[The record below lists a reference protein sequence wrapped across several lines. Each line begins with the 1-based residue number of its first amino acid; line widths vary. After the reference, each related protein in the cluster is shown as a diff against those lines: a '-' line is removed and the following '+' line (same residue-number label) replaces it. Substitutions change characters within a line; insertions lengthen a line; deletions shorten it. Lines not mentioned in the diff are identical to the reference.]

1 MGPSLSHKMKA
12 RIILHGGAGD
22 WKIDDSRK
30 RKIENCM
37 KSAVE
42 EGLRAIRKGSAIDG
56 LLASISFM
64 EDSALFNAGKGAY
77 PNIENDIEFDAG
89 LMDGKTLRV
98 GAIAAAKNVR
108 NPIALAY
115 KIMTET
121 DHCLIAGDGAERI
134 AKAFNLWEKSE
145 PSEYASELFKK
156 RVKVYMK
163 KESWL
168 ERFKHVYNLP
178 TDTIGGVAIDS
189 DGDIASATSTGG
201 TIFKV
206 PGRVGDSPIAGSG
219 FYALNGSGGCSA
231 TGTGEDIMRF
241 CLSARVVHD
250 LNGKTDP
257 FKVLV
262 RELEEMRR
270 LLGNRSAGAVCMDAS
285 GHGAVYTLTPA
296 IAVAAGYGS
305 TVVESRVAQN
315 DELVSVQRK
324 VRMNSV

>member
-1 MGPSLSHKMKA
+1 MKA

-22 WKIDDSRK
+22 WKIDDSR
-30 RKIENCM
+30 RKKVESCM
-37 KSAVE
+37 KKAVE
-42 EGLRAIRKGSAIDG
+42 EGLRAIKKGSAADG
-56 LLASISFM
+56 LLASIIFM

-89 LMDGKTLRV
+89 LMDGKTLKV
-98 GAIAAAKNVR
+98 GAIAAAKNIS

-115 KIMTET
+115 RIMTET
-121 DHCLIAGDGAERI
+121 DHCLIAGEGAERI
-134 AKAFNLWEKSE
+134 AKAFNLWKKAE
-145 PSEYASELFKK
+145 PDEYASELFKK
-156 RVKVYMK
+156 NVRKYIK

-168 ERFKHVYNLP
+168 IKFKHVYNLP
-178 TDTIGGVAIDS
+178 SDTIGGVAID
-189 DGDIASATSTGG
+189 DYGNIASATSTGG

-206 PGRVGDSPIAGSG
+206 PGRVGDSPVVGSG
-219 FYALNGSGGCSA
+219 FYALNGHGGCSA

-241 CLSARVVHD
+241 CLSSRVVYD
-250 LNGKTDP
+250 LDGKTDP

-270 LLGNRSAGAVCMDAS
+270 LLGNRSAGAVCLDAS

-305 TVVESRVAQN
+305 TVVESRVARY
-315 DELVSVQRK
+315 DELVPVQRRI
-324 VRMNSV
+324 RMNSV